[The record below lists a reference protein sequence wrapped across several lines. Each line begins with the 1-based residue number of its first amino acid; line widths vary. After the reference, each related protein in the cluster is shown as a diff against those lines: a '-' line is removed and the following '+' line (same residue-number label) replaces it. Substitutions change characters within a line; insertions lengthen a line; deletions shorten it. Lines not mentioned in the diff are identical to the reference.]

1 MNSPRTQTVTTAL
14 VGVTVLLLAAIALLI
29 LGVDSFEFR
38 AAKPIEYAS
47 APVGGNENTEARG
60 WQAVTLIMRVL
71 VTISL
76 AVVIFQLIFSRRFR
90 IYYLVLIL
98 LFGGIL
104 LATEFVGC
112 NRTPPEDVEG
122 RSTQQMMEDAPIAQA
137 ASEDVETEPS
147 NGLYVLVAIIL
158 STVAVAGAIFFAAR
172 WLRRRPKSG
181 KTEVHEILESLS
193 SAARRIRAGEDPYT
207 VVLLCYQE
215 MLRILSVVGRID
227 ATCLTPRE
235 FQDRLRQFG
244 LSGQHVARLTEMF
257 EIVRYARRTDE
268 SFSERALACLD
279 AIREAH
285 ADAAS

>member
-1 MNSPRTQTVTTAL
+1 MIAL
-14 VGVTVLLLAAIALLI
+14 VGITALIFAAIALLI
-29 LGVDSFEFR
+29 LGVDDFEFR
-38 AAKPIEYAS
+38 SAKPLEYAS
-47 APVGGNENTEARG
+47 APVSGNENTEARG
-60 WQAVTLIMRVL
+60 WQAVTLLMRVL
-71 VTISL
+71 VTIAL
-76 AVVIFQLIFSRRFR
+76 AVVIFQLIFNRRFR
-90 IYYLVLIL
+90 IYYLVLIA

-112 NRTPPEDVEG
+112 NRTPPENVEDQ
-122 RSTQQMMEDAPIAQA
+122 TTEQIMEDAPIAQ

-147 NGLYVLVAIIL
+147 NGLYVLVAVAL
-158 STVAVAGAIFFAAR
+158 STLAVGAVLFFAAR
-172 WLRRRPKSG
+172 WLRRRSKSD
-181 KTEVHEILESLS
+181 KAEVNEILESLS

-207 VVLLCYQE
+207 VVLFCYQE

-257 EIVRYARRTDE
+257 EIVRYARRTDD
-268 SFSERALACLD
+268 SFSKRALACLD